1 MLTTTFIAL
10 GSNIGDRRGTID
22 RALAMMKAAGI
33 ASERVSTLRD
43 TAPVGGPASQGQY
56 LNGIAQASTDLP
68 ANELL
73 ATLLRIEADLGR
85 VRSERNGPRT
95 IDLDIIA
102 FGNET
107 IDDKTLIVPH
117 PRLHDRLF
125 VLEPLA
131 EIAPEWIHP
140 VFGKTAAVLLTSLRQ
155 RLERQTTASN
165 GRELAGLRAMV
176 TGSTSGIG
184 RAIALNLAEA
194 GADVLVHGRRSAS
207 AQDVAAQCRQQ
218 RVQSEV
224 LLADCGD
231 PAACV
236 RLVDAAWRT
245 WNGLDIWIHNA
256 GADTLTGPAAKAS
269 FEEKLQTL
277 YDVDLRGTIV
287 TTRRVGHWMKQRG
300 QGSIVT
306 IGWDQS
312 ETGMEGDSG
321 QLFGAVKAAVT
332 AYSKSLSLT
341 LAPEVRV
348 NIIAPGWIRTA
359 WGENASEVWQERVRR
374 ETPLAVW
381 GTPAD
386 IAAAARWLVSPA
398 AQFMTGQTIRV
409 NGGAVR

>member
-1 MLTTTFIAL
+1 MPTTTFIAL

-22 RALAMMKAAGI
+22 RALAMMNGAGI

-43 TAPVGGPASQGQY
+43 TDPVGGPASQGQY
-56 LNGIAQASTDLP
+56 LNGIARATTDKS

-73 ATLLRIEADLGR
+73 ATLLNIEAQLGR
-85 VRSERNGPRT
+85 VRTERNGPRT
-95 IDLDIIA
+95 IDLDVIA
-102 FGNET
+102 FGDET
-107 IDDKTLIVPH
+107 IDDKTLVVPH

-131 EIAPEWIHP
+131 EIAPDWIHP
-140 VFGKTAAVLLTSLRQ
+140 VFGKSASALLTSLRQ
-155 RLERQTTASN
+155 RLERETTASS

-184 RAIALNLAEA
+184 RAIALILADA
-194 GADVLVHGRRSAS
+194 GADVLVHGRRA
-207 AQDVAAQCRQQ
+207 DAAQEVVDLCRQQ
-218 RVQSEV
+218 GVQSEV
-224 LLADCGD
+224 LLADCAD
-231 PAACV
+231 PSACV

-256 GADTLTGPAAKAS
+256 GADTLTGPAARAS
-269 FEEKLQTL
+269 FEVKLQTL

-359 WGENASEVWQERVRR
+359 WGEKASEVWQERVRR

-381 GTPAD
+381 GTPED